1 VGVAK
6 YVLLDRDGVINR
18 RIANGYVT
26 SPEQFEFLPR
36 ALDALRL
43 LAEYGYKVMVVSNQ
57 ACVGKGLI
65 SAEELEEITRRFVA
79 EVEKHGGRI
88 GGVYYCPHRKEDE
101 CECRKPRPG
110 LLIRAQ
116 REHHF
121 VFAETF
127 VVGDSLSDL
136 RAARQAGCPVIL
148 VVAAPDPS
156 GPPKGVEAPQA
167 TVADL
172 YAAAQFILRRGS
184 SVAAE

>member
-1 VGVAK
+1 
-6 YVLLDRDGVINR
+6 
-18 RIANGYVT
+18 
-26 SPEQFEFLPR
+26 
-36 ALDALRL
+36 
-43 LAEYGYKVMVVSNQ
+43 
-57 ACVGKGLI
+57 
-65 SAEELEEITRRFVA
+65 LEDITRRFVA

-88 GGVYYCPHRKEDE
+88 DGVYYCPHRNEDE

-116 REHHF
+116 RERHF

-148 VVAAPDPS
+148 VAAGDPS
-156 GPPKGVEAPQA
+156 DPPKGLDVPQA

-172 YAAAQFILRRGS
+172 YAAAQFILRRG
-184 SVAAE
+184 